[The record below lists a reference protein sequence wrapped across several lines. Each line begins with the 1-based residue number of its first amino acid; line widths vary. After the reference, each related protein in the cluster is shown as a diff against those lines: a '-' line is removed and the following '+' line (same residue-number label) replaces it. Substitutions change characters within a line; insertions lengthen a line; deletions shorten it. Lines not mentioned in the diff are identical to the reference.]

1 MRKHFRRSGKG
12 MWRDTRRRRQFD
24 IKKFLASVLVVSI
37 PLMIFCISAN
47 LLMRMNDIYE
57 YSMESSGVIENMTIN
72 TSKEEVVG
80 SITKFLQH
88 RSDELSLVSD
98 YGYEPQELYSE
109 EDKTAMT
116 QTRKLLDIMLVVGI
130 LAFLASFT
138 VYFFLIRW
146 RVKTIFMKRF
156 KLAAVV
162 LLVMEALNVVTLTVR
177 PLWKYVYGWFIP
189 VKFPDGDNLVMFLSE
204 AFPIQVAVFE
214 AIISIILLL
223 ILSYGTWS
231 VAGKKKMFKR

>member
-1 MRKHFRRSGKG
+1 

-109 EDKTAMT
+109 EDKTAMM
-116 QTRKLLDIMLVVGI
+116 QTRKLLDIMLAVGV

-162 LLVMEALNVVTLTVR
+162 LLVMEAMNVVTLTVR
-177 PLWKYVYGWFIP
+177 PLWK
-189 VKFPDGDNLVMFLSE
+189 
-204 AFPIQVAVFE
+204 
-214 AIISIILLL
+214 
-223 ILSYGTWS
+223 
-231 VAGKKKMFKR
+231 